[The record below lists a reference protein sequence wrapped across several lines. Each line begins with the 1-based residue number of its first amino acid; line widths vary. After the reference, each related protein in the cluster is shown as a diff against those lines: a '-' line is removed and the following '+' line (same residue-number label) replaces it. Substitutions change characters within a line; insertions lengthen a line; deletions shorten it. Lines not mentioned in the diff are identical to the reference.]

1 MSYQSRHVDML
12 ESDISGKCGRTF
24 ISIGWDTVNKQYV
37 IGLRVYYWPQYP
49 AVETIYIDCD
59 KISLLFKRLP
69 EVISILN
76 MFNNFEFKPLNNYF
90 AAFRISQM
98 ALNPRDRN
106 YWNAYEFDLL
116 NS

>member
-24 ISIGWDTVNKQYV
+24 ISIGWNTVNKQYV
-37 IGLRVYYWPQYP
+37 IGLRVYYGPQYP
-49 AVETIYIDCD
+49 AVEKIYIDCET
-59 KISLLFKRLP
+59 ISLLFKRLP

-76 MFNNFEFKPLNNYF
+76 KFNNFEIKPLNNYF
-90 AAFRISQM
+90 AALRLSQM
-98 ALNPRDRN
+98 AINPRDRN
-106 YWNAYEFDLL
+106 NWNACEFDLP